1 MNFLSRNLSKIDIVS
16 ATVLLLDCKFHGV
29 GTFVYLMFGDSKSL
43 LRSLL
48 LKSGPLTAIVSTIL
62 AVSLIGL
69 DREYLYGNIMR
80 TLYVM
85 NFIKCKM
92 GLWYVQEVANAKDC
106 LLCRVNAKQNFGANS
121 KIDNCVCVCRKCARP
136 KKDCFVCSFKGFRTH
151 NAISFI
157 LLLLICLQI
166 IHASISS
173 LLATTY
179 FEKINDLNL
188 DDVNELLFKPSS
200 MDDIEKLSEQQLL
213 SLCLVCL
220 NYAINAASYLLL
232 QRLLL
237 FLVVSMFLYAIYRD
251 IHKLPLALSSIF
263 PWLTTLVSNSKP
275 TSKLA
280 EISLF
285 EIKEDLKDQQKKSDK
300 KQESVIEELKKIQ
313 KQFQELKQLQLQQ
326 DIESK
331 KQYEEIQV
339 RVTNQTK
346 QQNLLQNLV
355 LDLKNCK
362 SNQKAEK
369 VDTESTDKC
378 VICLDKPFTHALRP
392 CGHLIACT
400 DCAKKLPK
408 ECPICRRTIS
418 DTLKIFFP

>member
-16 ATVLLLDCKFHGV
+16 ATVLLLDCKYHGV
-29 GTFVYLMFGDSKSL
+29 GTFVYLMFVDSKSF
-43 LRSLL
+43 L
-48 LKSGPLTAIVSTIL
+48 LKRGPLTAIVSTIS

-69 DREYLYGNIMR
+69 DREYLYGSIMT
-80 TLYVM
+80 TLYIM

-106 LLCRVNAKQNFGANS
+106 LLCRVNSKQNFGANS
-121 KIDNCVCVCRKCARP
+121 KSDNCVCVCRKCARP
-136 KKDCFVCSFKGFRTH
+136 KIDCFVCSFKGYRTH
-151 NAISFI
+151 NAISSI

-166 IHASISS
+166 IHASIRS

-179 FEKINDLNL
+179 FDKLNHLNLNDLN
-188 DDVNELLFKPSS
+188 ELLYKPSS
-200 MDDIEKLSEQQLL
+200 MDDIEKFTEQQLL
-213 SLCLVCL
+213 SLVLLCL
-220 NYAINAASYLLL
+220 NYAINVISYLYLH
-232 QRLLL
+232 RLLL
-237 FLVVSMFLYAIYRD
+237 SVAIILFLYAIYRD
-251 IHKLPLALSSIF
+251 IHKLPLTLNSRF
-263 PWLTTLVSNSKP
+263 PWISTSEGNSKP
-275 TSKLA
+275 TANLV
-280 EISLF
+280 EISLY
-285 EIKEDLKDQQKKSDK
+285 EIREDLKDQQKKSDK

-331 KQYEEIQV
+331 KQHEEIQMT
-339 RVTNQTK
+339 VTNQTK

-369 VDTESTDKC
+369 VEPETSDKC